1 MNDKLNKTLADL
13 KKANRKA
20 LMPFITAGFPS
31 QERFAAAVDAIC
43 ESGADII
50 EIGFPHSDPL
60 ADGPVIQHSSHRA
73 INQGFTVAKGFAAI
87 KSITTRHTLPVVIM
101 CYSNLIEK
109 AGPARFLKSCLD
121 SGVSGLIVPDMTV
134 EESSLLR
141 KLCSDAGIAFINL
154 IAPTTPPKRAATI
167 AASGSGFLYF
177 VSVVGTTGP
186 RARFDKSIER
196 RIRQL
201 RSHTALPIC
210 IGFGISS
217 SETAAEAARYS
228 DGVIIGSK
236 VIQLIDSDG
245 DNDHFPHLRTFLLEV
260 ATTLGGKQ

>member
-1 MNDKLNKTLADL
+1 MNDKLNRTFADL

-31 QERFAAAVDAIC
+31 QDRLAAAVDAIC

-73 INQGFTVAKGFAAI
+73 ISDGFTVANGFAAVT
-87 KSITTRHTLPVVIM
+87 SITRRHKLPIVIM

-109 AGPARFLKSCLD
+109 AGPTQFLKACCD
-121 SGVSGLIVPDMTV
+121 SGVSGLIVPDMTI
-134 EESSLLR
+134 EESTTLR
-141 KLCSDAGIAFINL
+141 KLCSESDIDFINL
-154 IAPTTPPKRAATI
+154 IAPTTPPQRSATI
-167 AASGSGFLYF
+167 AASGSGFLYL

-186 RARFDKSIER
+186 RVRFDKNIEP
-196 RIRQL
+196 RIRLL
-201 RSHTALPIC
+201 RRQTKLPIC
-210 IGFGISS
+210 VGFGISS
-217 SETAAEAARYS
+217 PETAAEAARCA

-245 DNDHFPHLRTFLLEV
+245 ENDHFPHLRAFLLEV
-260 ATTLGGKQ
+260 ATILGGQR